1 MSEKTIVLTGG
12 GTAGHCLPCI
22 ALLPTIKKY
31 FRKIYYVGREEGI
44 EKRLAEEAGVEYY
57 GVPCVKLERKLTLK
71 NLGIPFTLLKG
82 ISEAKKLL
90 EKLKPDVVFSKGGYV
105 ALPVALAAEK
115 LNIPTVL
122 HESDMSLGLA
132 NKLAVKKAT
141 ALLCGFKPLSYEYPR
156 AVFTGNPIREELLKK
171 RDNKAIIRGFG
182 FNEAKP
188 VLLVFGGSQGAE
200 AINEIV
206 IKTIDD
212 LLKNFSVLHLTGKN
226 KRTNIKKDGYY
237 EAEYLSDMG
246 AAFSVADVCVS
257 RAGAN
262 ALNELI
268 ALKIPTLAIPL
279 PKGNSRGDQEQNAD
293 YYRRYGAIRTL
304 SEPEMTKDVF
314 IKEIFATYASAEQ
327 LKRNAEKCLS
337 PNANERIAEEI
348 VKASL

>member
-1 MSEKTIVLTGG
+1 
-12 GTAGHCLPCI
+12 
-22 ALLPTIKKY
+22 
-31 FRKIYYVGREEGI
+31 
-44 EKRLAEEAGVEYY
+44 
-57 GVPCVKLERKLTLK
+57 
-71 NLGIPFTLLKG
+71 
-82 ISEAKKLL
+82 
-90 EKLKPDVVFSKGGYV
+90 
-105 ALPVALAAEK
+105 
-115 LNIPTVL
+115 
-122 HESDMSLGLA
+122 
-132 NKLAVKKAT
+132 
-141 ALLCGFKPLSYEYPR
+141 
-156 AVFTGNPIREELLKK
+156 
-171 RDNKAIIRGFG
+171 
-182 FNEAKP
+182 
-188 VLLVFGGSQGAE
+188 
-200 AINEIV
+200 
-206 IKTIDD
+206 
-212 LLKNFSVLHLTGKN
+212 
-226 KRTNIKKDGYY
+226 
-237 EAEYLSDMG
+237 MG